1 MFATITTVAT
11 VATVATAGARRTIF
25 TGAGDIH
32 GERSAID
39 IFAIER
45 LDGRIR
51 RFLGF
56 HGDKPEAARAAG
68 EFVLYHIHFHHRA
81 MRGEEALDLLL
92 GCIEGKI
99 SDVLLFPMP

>member
-25 TGAGDIH
+25 TGPRNVD
-32 GERSAID
+32 GERSTID
-39 IFAIER
+39 LFAIER
-45 LDGRIR
+45 LDGGIG

-56 HGDKPEAARAAG
+56 HGDKSETARAVG